1 MKHIKLFQNNNIAQ
15 NVTKR
20 LSQIK
25 KDIIKTEFS
34 NLTQDK
40 FNELLNEKTKDLK
53 IKIDFNSLTIQDSYL
68 YCEETKGTN
77 FKSFPVYYEVILF
90 SIPFEGNPGLFEY
103 LGTTIKPQYDKFIFI
118 EESNLLYKLM
128 VPNGIK
134 DLNDNNKQFIIKQC
148 IDLCDYLKIEI
159 NSINFKIDS
168 EIKKIKDD
176 FSNIQDRIKFDLDIV
191 NTIHN
196 HFK

>member
-68 YCEETKGTN
+68 
-77 FKSFPVYYEVILF
+77 
-90 SIPFEGNPGLFEY
+90 
-103 LGTTIKPQYDKFIFI
+103 
-118 EESNLLYKLM
+118 
-128 VPNGIK
+128 
-134 DLNDNNKQFIIKQC
+134 
-148 IDLCDYLKIEI
+148 
-159 NSINFKIDS
+159 
-168 EIKKIKDD
+168 
-176 FSNIQDRIKFDLDIV
+176 
-191 NTIHN
+191 
-196 HFK
+196 

>member
-1 MKHIKLFQNNNIAQ
+1 
-15 NVTKR
+15 
-20 LSQIK
+20 
-25 KDIIKTEFS
+25 
-34 NLTQDK
+34 
-40 FNELLNEKTKDLK
+40 
-53 IKIDFNSLTIQDSYL
+53 
-68 YCEETKGTN
+68 
-77 FKSFPVYYEVILF
+77 
-90 SIPFEGNPGLFEY
+90 
-103 LGTTIKPQYDKFIFI
+103 
-118 EESNLLYKLM
+118 M